1 MAKRSSFNQDFW
13 LRLLAQA
20 PWPRGATIAHH
31 NLIIAMKISFFTLLL
46 ALCHLPFVASAQD
59 ILVRET
65 NNSGGYSFFSA
76 FDLSSC
82 TASPIGAPFFD
93 LFTGY
98 SYTPNGDLYGLR
110 GSDGRL
116 FLIDESQWTAE
127 ERLSIPIVSFWGDIA
142 FVDDSTLYVIGC
154 CGSASM
160 ARANINTGEV
170 ELFYDNA
177 LSGLALTVHGGQ
189 LYASTFNGLMRI
201 DTADLAASELI
212 LPLDFWEIR
221 IDAMVTVPDGCGSSA
236 TYGFATVANVTFLS
250 FMLYLIDFENLQLI
264 EVCPLTFRATAAAS
278 RHELGPP
285 PCALALDPDAGAPGL
300 SYAADTSCALLP
312 LPLLADSFRLES
324 EIGYL
329 DSLRLRL
336 SGALGGAAEYLSLAA
351 ADSLAVEGSG
361 TGSLLLRPALGRP
374 SLDAWRAA
382 LAAVRYH
389 NEALPLPQEGL
400 RAVAMQAFAA
410 RNASDTAWALF
421 PLFHTTP
428 RAGQGGSIAFC
439 PGDAPASLFA
449 ALGGSPAPG
458 GAWQPGSGA
467 FDPAADSPGEY
478 LYIQAA
484 GPGCPADT
492 ARLLVSLHAPPS
504 FSLGPDTTLCPGQSL
519 LLQAP
524 DSLGAYLW
532 SGGSSGPALLA
543 SQPGQYW
550 LQAENSAGC
559 AAADTIELRY
569 SDLAGAAILA
579 SPATC
584 YGGSD
589 GSLEAV
595 PQGGLPPFQYA
606 WSGGGSGN
614 PLGGLPAGLYRLTLT
629 DAAGCAAEAE
639 AAVGQPAGPAI
650 AEDSLRLCAG
660 ELFLWQGQPIAADTV
675 LEAAYATPQG
685 CDSLYRLRLSFAD
698 TVLVQ
703 EDAAVCPGEAYS
715 WEGLS
720 LSRDTLLCLA
730 FASAAGCDSLRCL
743 RLEVRPGPALALPGS
758 VEFCPGASVE
768 LDAGPQA
775 GYQWSTGEQGRR
787 IAVSAPGTYSVT
799 VADAEGCTAA
809 AAVQASA
816 APPLEAAF
824 ELRPPRC
831 HGEADGQI
839 AVVGPSNG
847 QPPYSYALDGGAAQP
862 GPRFGGLASG
872 SYALAALD
880 SRGCRLDTTLLLEQP
895 PPLLADAGPD
905 AEIARGEAAILQGST
920 NASGASI
927 QWLPPD
933 HLSCDTCLTPEA
945 RPPQSQRYVL
955 LVTDSLGC
963 TASDEAFVVV
973 VRRAGYALP
982 NAFSP
987 NGDGRNDAFGP
998 LPTGVA
1004 GMRVLSFRVFGR
1016 WGGLVHERA
1025 GLPLGDPT
1033 LLWDGT
1039 WRGSP
1044 APAGVYV
1051 YTLEV
1056 EWPDG
1061 TREQAAGEVVLL
1073 R

>member
-31 NLIIAMKISFFTLLL
+31 NLIVAMKSSLFVFAL
-46 ALCHLPFVASAQD
+46 ALCHMPFGASTQN
-59 ILVRET
+59 ILVRQT
-65 NNSGGYSFFSA
+65 DNPVSYILFSE
-76 FDLSSC
+76 FNLNSC
-82 TASPIGAPFFD
+82 TVSPIGAPSFG
-93 LFTGY
+93 LFAGY
-98 SYTPNGDLYGLR
+98 SFTPNGDLYGLR
-110 GSDGRL
+110 GTDGKL
-116 FLIDESQWTAE
+116 HLIDEAQWTTE
-127 ERLSIPIVSFWGDIA
+127 ELFNIPTGPVWGDIA
-142 FVDDSTLYVIGC
+142 FTDDSTLYVIGA
-154 CGSASM
+154 GGGPTL
-160 ARANINTGEV
+160 ARVNVNTAEV
-170 ELFYDNA
+170 ELFYELA
-177 LSGLALTVHGGQ
+177 LSGFALTVRYGQ
-189 LYASTFNGLMRI
+189 LYAATGDGIVLVN
-201 DTADLAASELI
+201 TAEPALSELVMPI
-212 LPLDFWEIR
+212 SPWEAWIE
-221 IDAMVTVPDGCGSSA
+221 AMVTVPDGCGGIA
-236 TYGFATVANVTFLS
+236 TYAFATPLFTIEHT
-250 FMLYLIDFENLQLI
+250 LYLVDFDNQQLI
-264 EVCPLTFRATAAAS
+264 EVCPLTFRGVAAAS

-389 NEALPLPQEGL
+389 NEAQPLPQEGL
-400 RAVAMQAFAA
+400 REVAMQAFAA
-410 RNASDTAWALF
+410 GNASDTAWALL

-428 RAGQGGSIAFC
+428 SAGLGGSIAFC

-478 LYIQAA
+478 LYIQTA

-532 SGGSSGPALLA
+532 SDGSSGPALLA

-559 AAADTIELRY
+559 GMAADTIELRY

-579 SPATC
+579 SPASC

-606 WSGGGSGN
+606 WSGGGGGN

-660 ELFLWQGQPIAADTV
+660 EPFLWQGQPIAADTV
-675 LEAAYATPQG
+675 LEAVYTTPQG

-703 EDAAVCPGEAYS
+703 EDAAICPGEAYS

-730 FASAAGCDSLRCL
+730 FATAAGCDSLRCL
-743 RLEVRPGPALALPGS
+743 RLAVRPGPALALPAA

-816 APPLEAAF
+816 APPL
-824 ELRPPRC
+824 
-831 HGEADGQI
+831 
-839 AVVGPSNG
+839 
-847 QPPYSYALDGGAAQP
+847 
-862 GPRFGGLASG
+862 
-872 SYALAALD
+872 
-880 SRGCRLDTTLLLEQP
+880 
-895 PPLLADAGPD
+895 LADAGPD

-933 HLSCDTCLTPEA
+933 HLSCDTCLATEA

-963 TASDEAFVVV
+963 TASDEAFVAV
-973 VRRAGYALP
+973 VRRAGFALP

-998 LPTGVA
+998 LPASVT

-1025 GLPLGDPT
+1025 ALPLGDPA
-1033 LLWDGT
+1033 LYWDGT

>member
-1 MAKRSSFNQDFW
+1 
-13 LRLLAQA
+13 
-20 PWPRGATIAHH
+20 
-31 NLIIAMKISFFTLLL
+31 MKIPFFLS
-46 ALCHLPFVASAQD
+46 ALVLYNLPISASAQD
-59 ILVRET
+59 IDILLRQADLVG
-65 NNSGGYSFFSA
+65 SYGGFFSA
-76 FDLSSC
+76 FDLNSC
-82 TASPIGAPFFD
+82 TSDSLGPVPFA
-93 LFTGY
+93 Y
-98 SYTPNGDLYGLR
+98 SYTPSGDLYGLR
-110 GSDGRL
+110 SPTGKL
-116 FLIDESQWTAE
+116 YQIDEAQWTAE
-127 ERLSIPIVSFWGDIA
+127 ERLSIPTVSIWGEIA
-142 FVDDSTLYVIGC
+142 FTDDSTLYVIGA
-154 CGSASM
+154 GGGPAL
-160 ARANINTGEV
+160 AKVNINTAEV
-170 ELFYDNA
+170 ELFYELA
-177 LSGLALTVHGGQ
+177 LSGFALTVRQGQ
-189 LYASTFNGLMRI
+189 LYAATGDGIVQINL
-201 DTADLAASELI
+201 DDPALSELVVPI
-212 LPLDFWEIR
+212 NPFDVIIE
-221 IDAMVTVPDGCGSSA
+221 AMVTVPDGCGSM
-236 TYGFATVANVTFLS
+236 VTFAFGWRAFIDLAT
-250 FMLYLIDFENLQLI
+250 FLYIVDFDNQQLV
-264 EVCPLTFRATAAAS
+264 EVCPLTFRTTSAAS

-285 PCALALDPDAGAPGL
+285 PCALALDPAAGAPGL

-336 SGALGGAAEYLSLAA
+336 SGALDGAAEYLSLAA

-374 SLDAWRAA
+374 SLEAWRAA

-389 NEALPLPQEGL
+389 NEAQPLPQEGL
-400 RAVAMQAFAA
+400 REVAMQAFAA
-410 RNASDTAWALF
+410 GNASDTAWALL
-421 PLFHTTP
+421 PLSHTTP
-428 RAGQGGSIAFC
+428 SAGQGGSIAFC

-504 FSLGPDTTLCPGQSL
+504 FSLGPDTTLCLGQSL

-524 DSLGAYLW
+524 DSLGTYLW
-532 SGGSSGPALLA
+532 SDGSSGPALLA

-559 AAADTIELRY
+559 GMAADTIELRY

-579 SPATC
+579 SPAAC
-584 YGGSD
+584 HGGSD

-595 PQGGLPPFQYA
+595 PQGGLPPYEYA
-606 WSGGGSGN
+606 WSGGGGGN

-650 AEDSLRLCAG
+650 AEDSLQLCAG
-660 ELFLWQGQPIAADTV
+660 ELFFWQGQPIAADTV

-703 EDAAVCPGEAYS
+703 EDAAICPGEAYS

-743 RLEVRPGPALALPGS
+743 RLAVRPGPALALPAS

-816 APPLEAAF
+816 APPL
-824 ELRPPRC
+824 
-831 HGEADGQI
+831 
-839 AVVGPSNG
+839 
-847 QPPYSYALDGGAAQP
+847 
-862 GPRFGGLASG
+862 
-872 SYALAALD
+872 
-880 SRGCRLDTTLLLEQP
+880 
-895 PPLLADAGPD
+895 LADAGPD

-933 HLSCDTCLTPEA
+933 HLSCDTCLAPEA

-963 TASDEAFVVV
+963 TASDEVFVAVA
-973 VRRAGYALP
+973 RRAGFALP
-982 NAFSP
+982 DAFSP

-998 LPTGVA
+998 LPASVT

-1025 GLPLGDPT
+1025 ALPLGDPA
-1033 LLWDGT
+1033 LYWDGT

-1061 TREQAAGEVVLL
+1061 TREQAAGEVLLL

>member
-1 MAKRSSFNQDFW
+1 
-13 LRLLAQA
+13 
-20 PWPRGATIAHH
+20 
-31 NLIIAMKISFFTLLL
+31 MKIPFFFSALVLCNL
-46 ALCHLPFVASAQD
+46 AVSASAQD
-59 ILVRET
+59 IDILLRQT
-65 NNSGGYSFFSA
+65 DIGGGYNIFSA
-76 FDLSSC
+76 FDLNSC
-82 TASPIGAPFFD
+82 TTDSLGPVPFA
-93 LFTGY
+93 Y
-98 SYTPNGDLYGLR
+98 SYTPSGDLYGMFSNSEKLY
-110 GSDGRL
+110 
-116 FLIDESQWTAE
+116 LIDQAQWTVE
-127 ERLSIPIVSFWGDIA
+127 EVQGLSIPIGQIWGDIA
-142 FVDDSTLYVIGC
+142 FVDDSTLYIIGC
-154 CGSASM
+154 CGIANM
-160 ARANINTGEV
+160 ARVNINTGEV

-177 LSGLALTVHGGQ
+177 LAGLALTVHGGQ
-189 LYASTFNGLMRI
+189 LYASTFDGLMRI

-212 LPLDFWEIR
+212 LPLDFWDIR

-236 TYGFATVANVTFLS
+236 TYGFATVTNTVAPLFS
-250 FMLYLIDFENLQLI
+250 YMLYLIDFENLQLI
-264 EVCPLTFRATAAAS
+264 EACPLTFRATSAAS

-285 PCALALDPDAGAPGL
+285 PCALALDPAAGAPGL

-336 SGALGGAAEYLSLAA
+336 SGALDGAAEYLSLAA
-351 ADSLAVEGSG
+351 ADSLAIEGSG

-382 LAAVRYH
+382 LAAARYH

-400 RAVAMQAFAA
+400 REVAMQAFAA
-410 RNASDTAWALF
+410 GNTSDTAWALL
-421 PLFHTTP
+421 PLSHTTP
-428 RAGQGGSIAFC
+428 SAGQGGSIAFC

-532 SGGSSGPALLA
+532 SGGSSGPSLLA

-579 SPATC
+579 VPASC
-584 YGGSD
+584 HGGSD

-698 TVLVQ
+698 TVLVR
-703 EDAAVCPGEAYS
+703 EDAAICPGEAYS

-743 RLEVRPGPALALPGS
+743 RLEVRPGPALALPAS

-816 APPLEAAF
+816 APPL
-824 ELRPPRC
+824 
-831 HGEADGQI
+831 
-839 AVVGPSNG
+839 
-847 QPPYSYALDGGAAQP
+847 
-862 GPRFGGLASG
+862 
-872 SYALAALD
+872 
-880 SRGCRLDTTLLLEQP
+880 
-895 PPLLADAGPD
+895 LADAGPD

-933 HLSCDTCLTPEA
+933 HLSCDTCLAPEA

-963 TASDEAFVVV
+963 TASDEVFVAVA
-973 VRRAGYALP
+973 RRAGFALP

-998 LPTGVA
+998 LPASVT

-1025 GLPLGDPT
+1025 ALPLGDPA
-1033 LLWDGT
+1033 LYWDGT